1 MKAMNLFTRTGLA
14 GAGILLA
21 FTVSAH
27 APATAEVKNE
37 RMVTFPAC
45 ESLNK
50 DQIAAQVK
58 YDFVQ
63 SRYPRW
69 QDDKALLG
77 SKPVAWVNVAEVTEK
92 DGNYSV
98 PLVVRGSK
106 KQVSYTVDINCAAKT
121 MTYSL
126 PQ

>member
-21 FTVSAH
+21 FTVSAQ

-77 SKPVAWVNVAEVTEK
+77 SKPVAW
-92 DGNYSV
+92 
-98 PLVVRGSK
+98 
-106 KQVSYTVDINCAAKT
+106 
-121 MTYSL
+121 
-126 PQ
+126 

>member
-1 MKAMNLFTRTGLA
+1 
-14 GAGILLA
+14 
-21 FTVSAH
+21 
-27 APATAEVKNE
+27 
-37 RMVTFPAC
+37 MVTFPAC